1 MAEEIKKDVVVDFKV
16 QGENKAQKATKDLN
30 KETKNVKNSQENLN
44 KTTQKVGGSLDRMT
58 GGAITG
64 FKSLVSGVKSGVTA
78 FKSLR
83 MAIIATGLG
92 ALVVVIASVAAAFRG
107 SEEGQNKFNKILSVT
122 GAIVGNLVD
131 LLADF
136 GDAIISAVEN
146 PKKAWEEFTAFLS
159 RSVDFVETAFV
170 NPFIATFSNLGLKF
184 VQITTKARI
193 AWNEFTG
200 DHEEAEQLK
209 NELDEINEK
218 VAENEQIIIDG
229 AKAIVDSYNNAKDA
243 VTGFVEENIKEGK
256 EAARV
261 ADMRAKA
268 DKIERRLLVERATLE
283 NEIAQERLKAR
294 QEDQFTAEERRK
306 SLLRAQELEEQLL
319 SQEKEALELRAE
331 AQSLENTFARSTKEN
346 LDEEARLKA
355 AVIQQEAKRTN
366 AARTTQR
373 ELNRVNNEIIR
384 DEKAKAKILQAI
396 RDGEQ
401 DDKIAKINNDEQNAL
416 KELERLKATEEE
428 KEDVREFYRQQ
439 RIDREEEIRLEQ
451 EEKLLEIQKEEK
463 ERLQEKFNS
472 ELEQEKQ
479 NFQTRFDLLQQQRQQ
494 ILNNEKINED
504 QRTALLKANSDARVK
519 VEEAETQAR
528 QQLQD
533 QVTQNVLNGAAALG
547 DALGFG
553 KEVAIAGAL
562 INTFEGIAAG
572 VKLGFP
578 LAIPAVAAATATG
591 FAAVKNITSTDL
603 PAPPQGA
610 TGGRG
615 RSSGGAT
622 ATPPPTPPSFNL
634 VGQANTSSITQS
646 ENIGQN
652 QPVNAVVVSREVS
665 SQQQAD
671 RNAQEQSTF

>member
-1 MAEEIKKDVVVDFKV
+1 MAEEIKKDVVVDFKTNDADKV
-16 QGENKAQKATKDLN
+16 QKELEKTKEGVSGVN
-30 KETKNVKNSQENLN
+30 KETEKNTKVSEQNNKANKKTPGILKKVQNGIKGLGTAFKALGIGLVVALVAKLTEVLSKNQKLVDGFNVVMETVSNVINQVITAFQTAIESVNEATGGFESLQKVVSGLLTLGLTPLKTAFFGVKLGIQQAMLAWEESFFGDNDQSTIDNLN
-44 KTTQKVGGSLDRMT
+44 AGIKETKESLIEVGTDALKAGKDIAENY
-58 GGAITG
+58 GGAISELGQLGT
-64 FKSLVSGVKSGVTA
+64 SVADNLQEVSVTA
-78 FKSLR
+78 AKESANQLVELRKQAQLAEAQLAGLTLKFQQQAEQQRQVRDDVSKSIEDRIEANRRLGEILEQQSKEELALANQKLTLAKEELALNPQNIDAQVKLQEALNGVADVEERITGQKSEQLTNEKALQDERTANLNELR
-83 MAIIATGLG
+83 
-92 ALVVVIASVAAAFRG
+92 
-107 SEEGQNKFNKILSVT
+107 KIGKT
-122 GAIVGNLVD
+122 E
-131 LLADF
+131 
-136 GDAIISAVEN
+136 VE
-146 PKKAWEEFTAFLS
+146 LS
-159 RSVDFVETAFV
+159 REEAQQ
-170 NPFIATFSNLGLKF
+170 KF
-184 VQITTKARI
+184 EAQKQLIDRTISDEKRK
-193 AWNEFTG
+193 NEFIKQSQL
-200 DHEEAEQLK
+200 ELNESLNQIEAEEREKQLEAEQ
-209 NELDEINEK
+209 
-218 VAENEQIIIDG
+218 
-229 AKAIVDSYNNAKDA
+229 
-243 VTGFVEENIKEGK
+243 EE
-256 EAARV
+256 
-261 ADMRAKA
+261 
-268 DKIERRLLVERATLE
+268 
-283 NEIAQERLKAR
+283 QERL
-294 QEDQFTAEERRK
+294 Q
-306 SLLRAQELEEQLL
+306 
-319 SQEKEALELRAE
+319 
-331 AQSLENTFARSTKEN
+331 
-346 LDEEARLKA
+346 
-355 AVIQQEAKRTN
+355 
-366 AARTTQR
+366 
-373 ELNRVNNEIIR
+373 
-384 DEKAKAKILQAI
+384 
-396 RDGEQ
+396 G
-401 DDKIAKINNDEQNAL
+401 
-416 KELERLKATEEE
+416 
-428 KEDVREFYRQQ
+428 
-439 RIDREEEIRLEQ
+439 
-451 EEKLLEIQKEEK
+451 
-463 ERLQEKFNS
+463 KFES
-472 ELEQEKQ
+472 ELEKEKQ

-504 QRTALLKANSDARVK
+504 QRTALLKANSEARIK